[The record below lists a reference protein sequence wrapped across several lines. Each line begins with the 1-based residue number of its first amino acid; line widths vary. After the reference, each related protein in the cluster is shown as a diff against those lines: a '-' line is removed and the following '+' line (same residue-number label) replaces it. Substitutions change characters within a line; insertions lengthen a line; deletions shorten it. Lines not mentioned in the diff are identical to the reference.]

1 MNLKYENFLRE
12 LSSHYASRSGALS
25 AGIEC
30 IGYHFSIPGVTITD
44 REAFQKY
51 LTARAKEIDS
61 RYNEELQK
69 ITLQS

>member
-1 MNLKYENFLRE
+1 MDTKYENFLRD
-12 LSSHYASRSGALS
+12 LSNHYAGRSGALS

-30 IGYHFSIPGVTITD
+30 IAWNSQIPGVTVTD
-44 REAFQKY
+44 YKAFSAY
-51 LTARAKEIDS
+51 LKAKADEINS